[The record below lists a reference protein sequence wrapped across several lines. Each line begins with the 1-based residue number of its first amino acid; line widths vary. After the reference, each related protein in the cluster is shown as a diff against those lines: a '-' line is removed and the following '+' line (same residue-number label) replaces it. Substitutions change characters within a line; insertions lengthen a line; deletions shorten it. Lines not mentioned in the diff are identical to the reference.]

1 MLDLA
6 VLRAEPARVKAALA
20 RRGVRAEAVDAAVDL
35 DRRWCARQEVREALR
50 TRRRRISD
58 EVARQKAGADDAE
71 TEAPD
76 LVRAGRRAARDLKA
90 VEGAM
95 RDLAAR
101 REAALLALPNL
112 PGTDVPDAPPD
123 LDPSGPAWP
132 HDFPP
137 LPHWDLV
144 EMLHLAA
151 PAHGAG
157 SGFLLWRGA
166 GARLVRGLV
175 QFMLDV
181 HTEEDGREEILA
193 PPLATREA
201 LTASAHLP
209 TLEAM
214 LLEVGGASRDA
225 PGATGGLPASAP
237 RDAPSREREFAGTDD
252 APVPASRA
260 KIAPP
265 AEGTRELTF
274 AARTAGPGDADLFLA
289 PRAEPHLATLYA
301 DTVLEADRLP
311 VRLVAATTAIRR
323 APHGGGA
330 EGRGLLRLA
339 AFPTVEVYTLCRPE
353 ASDDELQRAVAGAE
367 TILERLGVAHRRRVR
382 AATDLSHAA
391 ARTVSLD
398 VWCPGLPAREE
409 DDEAPPSRV
418 REHAGTDDAPA
429 PASRARIAPPVEGTR
444 ELTFAAR
451 KEGEPGARGRWV
463 EVAALSSFT
472 DYQARRAAAEYR
484 GEDGRTRLVHTVGGA
499 AVAVPR
505 LLAALL
511 ETGQQAD
518 GSVRLPAALAAEV
531 GVSVLGAGNSAARS
545 RSRLVKPSQAHK
557 TG

>member
-20 RRGVRAEAVDAAVDL
+20 RRGVSAEAVDAAVDL

-58 EVARQKAGADDAE
+58 EVARQKDGAEADDAE

-101 REAALLALPNL
+101 RKAALLALPNL
-112 PGTDVPDAPPD
+112 PGTDVPDAPPAA
-123 LDPSGPAWP
+123 DPSGPAWP
-132 HDFPP
+132 HAFPP

-144 EMLHLAA
+144 QMLHLAE

-157 SGFLLWRGA
+157 SGFLLWRGM

-175 QFMLDV
+175 RFMLDV
-181 HTEEDGREEILA
+181 HTEKGEREEVRA

-209 TLEAM
+209 TLERM
-214 LLEVGGASRDA
+214 LLEVGGA
-225 PGATGGLPASAP
+225 G
-237 RDAPSREREFAGTDD
+237 RDAPSREREHEEERGGS
-252 APVPASRA
+252 PH
-260 KIAPP
+260 PP
-265 AEGTRELTF
+265 RDTKGERGRCGDRPSHTHR
-274 AARTAGPGDADLFLA
+274 RPGDADLFLA

-301 DTVLEADRLP
+301 GTVLEADRLP
-311 VRLVAATTAIRR
+311 VRLVVEATALRR

-330 EGRGLLRLA
+330 GGRGLLRLA
-339 AFPTVEVYTLCRPE
+339 AFPTVEVYALCRPE
-353 ASDDELQRAVAGAE
+353 ESDDELQRAVAGAE
-367 TILERLGVAHRRRVR
+367 TVLERLGVAHRRRVR

-391 ARTVSLD
+391 ARMVSLD
-398 VWCPGLPAREE
+398 VWCPGLPVEE
-409 DDEAPPSRV
+409 DKAERGGSRHPPR
-418 REHAGTDDAPA
+418 DAH
-429 PASRARIAPPVEGTR
+429 G
-444 ELTFAAR
+444 
-451 KEGEPGARGRWV
+451 GRGRWV

-472 DYQARRAAAEYR
+472 DYQARRAGTEYR
-484 GEDGRTRLVHTVGGA
+484 GEDGQTRLVHTVGGA

-518 GSVRLPAALAAEV
+518 GSVRLPAALAAEM
-531 GVSVLGAGNSAARS
+531 GVSVLGA
-545 RSRLVKPSQAHK
+545 
-557 TG
+557 T